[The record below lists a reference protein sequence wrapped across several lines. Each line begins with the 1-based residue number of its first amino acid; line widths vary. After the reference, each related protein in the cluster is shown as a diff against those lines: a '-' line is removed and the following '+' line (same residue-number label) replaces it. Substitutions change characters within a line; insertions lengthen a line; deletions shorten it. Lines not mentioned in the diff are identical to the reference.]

1 MKLPTVEEYVEIIQ
15 SFIEISKT
23 EKKSSKLNLPFN
35 SIRIGNVIF
44 LKSTSTERIT
54 VIGDLHGDY
63 LTLHNIL
70 SKFRSSDLIVFLG
83 DYVDRGPWKD
93 QILTVYTLLKSKLD
107 GMPIVMLRG
116 NHEAPT
122 GLEPAGQDF
131 PYAILEYYGDDAGVL
146 IDLHKRLWDS
156 LPHALVIEG
165 VALLLHGG
173 PPTIKLDSPTNEY
186 LGGVVESKDVL
197 EEILWNDPIEDDV
210 IRKPN
215 PRGAGSLWGRPVTE
229 IALGKINGKLI
240 IRGHQPALKGYS
252 WSHKGRVLTLFSS
265 KIPVYGLD
273 NAGVLS
279 CGVDEISP
287 ECRDCI
293 DFV

>member
-1 MKLPTVEEYVEIIQ
+1 MKLPTAEDYVEIIRR
-15 SFIEISKT
+15 FIETSMA
-23 EKKSSKLNLPFN
+23 ERESRKLSLPFD
-35 SIRIGNVIF
+35 STRIGNVIF
-44 LKSTSTERIT
+44 LNSTSTERIT

-63 LTLHNIL
+63 PTLRSIL
-70 SKFRSSDLIVFLG
+70 SKYRSSDLIVFLG

-93 QILTVYTLLKSKLD
+93 QILTVYTILESKLN

-131 PYAILEYYGDDAGVL
+131 PYAILEYYGDYAGVL
-146 IDLHKRLWDS
+146 LDLHIQMWDS

-173 PPTIKLDSPTNEY
+173 PPTIKLDSPVNEY
-186 LGGVVESKDVL
+186 LGGVVESRDVL
-197 EEILWNDPIEDDV
+197 EEILWNDPIEEDV

-229 IALGKINGKLI
+229 IALRKIDGKLI
-240 IRGHQPALKGYS
+240 IRGHQLTFKGYS

-265 KIPVYGLD
+265 KIPVYNLER
-273 NAGVLS
+273 AGVLS

-287 ECRDCI
+287 ECTDCI

>member
-1 MKLPTVEEYVEIIQ
+1 MKPPTVEEYVEIIQ
-15 SFIEISKT
+15 RFIETSIA
-23 EKKSSKLNLPFN
+23 EKESRKPSLPFD
-35 SIRIGNVIF
+35 STRIGNVIF
-44 LKSTSTERIT
+44 LNSTSTERIT

-63 LTLHNIL
+63 PTLRSIL
-70 SKFRSSDLIVFLG
+70 SKYRSSDLIVFLG

-93 QILTVYTLLKSKLD
+93 QILTVYTILESKLN
-107 GMPIVMLRG
+107 GLPIVMLRG
-116 NHEAPT
+116 NHEAPI

-131 PYAILEYYGDDAGVL
+131 PYAILEYYGDYAGVL
-146 IDLHKRLWDS
+146 LDLHKQLWDL

-173 PPTIKLDSPTNEY
+173 PPTIKLDSPVGEY
-186 LGGVVESKDVL
+186 LGGVDESRDVL
-197 EEILWNDPIEDDV
+197 EEILWNDPIEEDV

-229 IALGKINGKLI
+229 IALRKIDGKLI
-240 IRGHQPALKGYS
+240 IRGHQPIFKGYS

-265 KIPVYGLD
+265 KIPVYGLEK
-273 NAGVLS
+273 AGVLS

-287 ECRDCI
+287 EYTDCI